1 MTEQNTSINQISK
14 QNNNKTHNNFGISVS
29 TMVGTVSAFLKASM
43 SRLTITKDNIAN
55 LDKGTPVISSANK
68 FVLTIPKTQG
78 EPLVDPNTGKAI
90 TDWEGKPVGE
100 SGVVFYNAKDNAIQ
114 AAPTDGNAVI
124 IINEVNEEQANKLQ
138 EKVLS
143 LAKDPTNLTLA
154 NIKEILEYAQSELG
168 LKDMYNS
175 DNGFISKKMSSVGSQ
190 MRDANGN
197 LWGRLKRD
205 DRDVCQA
212 VLIKGP
218 LTFEKQS
225 GEQGV
230 VSQECKD
237 EAVLVKQGDDVRLVQ
252 LDVFLRTYKNT
263 DGSALTKDSI
273 TKAEY
278 TA

>member
-1 MTEQNTSINQISK
+1 MGTEIGNTTPRKITKSPNL
-14 QNNNKTHNNFGISVS
+14 N
-29 TMVGTVSAFLKASM
+29 ASM
-43 SRLTITKDNIAN
+43 SKLTITKDNVAN
-55 LDKGTPVISSANK
+55 IEEGTPVISSANK

-78 EPLVDPNTGKAI
+78 EHLVNPSTGKAI

-100 SGVVFYNAKDNAIQ
+100 SGIVFYNAKDNAIQ
-114 AAPTDGNAVI
+114 AAPTNGNAVI
-124 IINEVNEEQANKLQ
+124 IINKVNEEQSNKLK

-143 LAKDPTNLTLA
+143 LAFDWSKLTLQ
-154 NIKEILEYAQSELG
+154 NIKEVLEYAQNELG

-175 DNGFISKKMSSVGSQ
+175 DNGFISKKMSSVSSQ

-205 DRDVCQA
+205 DRDVCNA
-212 VLIKGP
+212 VLIKSP
-218 LTFEKQS
+218 LTF
-225 GEQGV
+225 
-230 VSQECKD
+230 
-237 EAVLVKQGDDVRLVQ
+237 DDVRLAQ

>member
-1 MTEQNTSINQISK
+1 MTSHDTSNNQKLEQI
-14 QNNNKTHNNFGISVS
+14 NNKFCNALAKMAKKVS
-29 TMVGTVSAFLKASM
+29 TLLDASM

-100 SGVVFYNAKDNAIQ
+100 SGIVFYNAKDNAIQ

-190 MRDANGN
+190 MRDSNGN

-218 LTFEKQS
+218 LTFKKQS

-263 DGSALTKDSI
+263 DGLALTKDSI

>member
-1 MTEQNTSINQISK
+1 MGTEIGNTTPRKITGSPNL
-14 QNNNKTHNNFGISVS
+14 N
-29 TMVGTVSAFLKASM
+29 ASM
-43 SRLTITKDNIAN
+43 SKLTITKDNVAN
-55 LDKGTPVISSANK
+55 IEEGTPVISPANK

-78 EPLVDPNTGKAI
+78 EPLVNPNMGKAI

-100 SGVVFYNAKDNAIQ
+100 SGIVFYNAKDNAIQ
-114 AAPTDGNAVI
+114 AAPANGNAVI
-124 IINEVNEEQANKLQ
+124 IINKVNEEQSNKLK

-143 LAKDPTNLTLA
+143 LASDWSKLTLQ
-154 NIKEILEYAQSELG
+154 NIKEVLEYAQNKLG

-175 DNGFISKKMSSVGSQ
+175 DNGFISKKMSSVSSQ

-205 DRDVCQA
+205 DRDVCKA

-230 VSQECKD
+230 ISQECKD
-237 EAVLVKQGDDVRLVQ
+237 EAVLVKQGDDVRLAQ

-263 DGSALTKDSI
+263 DESALTKNSI

>member
-1 MTEQNTSINQISK
+1 MGTEIGNTTARKIAESPNLNASLSK
-14 QNNNKTHNNFGISVS
+14 
-29 TMVGTVSAFLKASM
+29 
-43 SRLTITKDNIAN
+43 LTITKDNVAN
-55 LDKGTPVISSANK
+55 IEEGTPVISSANK

-78 EPLVDPNTGKAI
+78 EPLVNPNTGKAI

-100 SGVVFYNAKDNAIQ
+100 SGIVFYNAKDNAIQ

-124 IINEVNEEQANKLQ
+124 IINEVNEEQSNKLK
-138 EKVLS
+138 EKVS
-143 LAKDPTNLTLA
+143 SIASDPSKLTLQ
-154 NIKEILEYAQSELG
+154 NIKEVLEYAQNELG

-175 DNGFISKKMSSVGSQ
+175 DNEFISKKMSSVGSQ

-205 DRDVCQA
+205 DRDVCKA
-212 VLIKGP
+212 VLIKGS
-218 LTFEKQS
+218 LTFKKQS